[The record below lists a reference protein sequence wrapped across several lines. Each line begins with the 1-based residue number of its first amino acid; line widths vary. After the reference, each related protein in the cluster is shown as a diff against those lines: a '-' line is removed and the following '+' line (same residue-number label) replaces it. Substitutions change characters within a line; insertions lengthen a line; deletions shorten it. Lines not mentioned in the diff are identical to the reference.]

1 MTSETD
7 LRCDVAEHGAVV
19 VIELVGSLRLDTV
32 GRVRQAVEKTLG
44 EPPDVVVL
52 DAAGLDEVEKV
63 CVSMFPVVG
72 RLAADRGVPLV
83 LAAPSEQLRRV
94 LHVTPLFVR
103 VVATRAEAK
112 AVRGLQGY
120 GRASLT
126 LERESAAPKRARDL
140 VERLCA
146 GSPPGFVEDAALV
159 ANELVSNA
167 VEHVEHGP
175 IELTV
180 SFMRHYVHIEVHD
193 QHPSL
198 GGPTGL
204 GLTMVAAASTRWGW
218 RPVPGDGKVIWADL
232 LDPDAG
238 HAMGSRHRQPPGLR
252 TDRKSSV
259 RVSSVDTKTWGD

>member
-1 MTSETD
+1 MTSETV

-32 GRVRQAVEKTLG
+32 GRVRQAVEKTLA

-52 DAAGLDEVEKV
+52 DTAGLDEVEKV

-83 LAAPSEQLRRV
+83 LAAPSLALRRV

-103 VVATRAEAK
+103 VVATRAEAM

-120 GRASLT
+120 GRASVTLDRELT
-126 LERESAAPKRARDL
+126 APKRARDL
-140 VERLCA
+140 LERLCA
-146 GSPPGFVEDAALV
+146 GCPPGLSEDAALV

-167 VEHVEHGP
+167 VENVEHGP

-180 SFMRHYVHIEVHD
+180 SFLRHYVHIEVHD
-193 QHPSL
+193 QDPSL
-198 GGPTGL
+198 GGPAGL
-204 GLTMVAAASTRWGW
+204 GLTMVAATSTRWGW
-218 RPVPGDGKVIWADL
+218 RPVPEGGKVVWADL
-232 LDPDAG
+232 LLPDAPEVIRSG
-238 HAMGSRHRQPPGLR
+238 PSMATR
-252 TDRKSSV
+252 TRED
-259 RVSSVDTKTWGD
+259 